1 MRTYLPTCV
10 LLSLVVAPARAQTT
24 PAPVPIV
31 EPGKPMRFQAVA
43 PAPAPAAAAAPGV
56 EPCDL
61 EMPQDRRMTSSTTCM
76 RCHDGSKAANA
87 SFGHRFDI
95 DYVVQ
100 GKELRPNPEQY
111 NPAVVLGGGKVTCM
125 SCHVPLSTAP
135 MRLAAPTGGA
145 LEQRLCT
152 ACHIR

>member
-1 MRTYLPTCV
+1 MRTVFLARALI
-10 LLSLVVAPARAQTT
+10 LLAAVPALAQTT
-24 PAPVPIV
+24 PVPVV
-31 EPGKPMRFQAVA
+31 EPGKPMRFQAA
-43 PAPAPAAAAAPGV
+43 APAPAAAAAPPGA

-61 EMPQDRRMTSSTTCM
+61 EMPQDRRVSSSTACM
-76 RCHDGSKAANA
+76 RCHDGSKAVNA
-87 SFGHRFDI
+87 AYGHRFDI
-95 DYVVQ
+95 EYVVQ
-100 GKELRPNPEQY
+100 GKDLRPNPEQY
-111 NPAVVLGGGKVTCM
+111 NPAVVLGGSKVTCM